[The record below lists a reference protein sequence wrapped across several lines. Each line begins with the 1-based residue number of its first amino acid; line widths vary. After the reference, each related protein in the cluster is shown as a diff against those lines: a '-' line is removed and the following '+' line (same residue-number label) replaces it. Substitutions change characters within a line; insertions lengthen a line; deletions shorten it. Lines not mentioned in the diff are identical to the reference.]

1 MVSLLVFLVIACF
14 CVARARILCLE
25 EGDDLLTGFVE
36 RSPNRREFGTQ
47 ISTLCV
53 QIHTV

>member
-14 CVARARILCLE
+14 CVARARLCCLE
-25 EGDDLLTGFVE
+25 EGDDLLTDFVE